1 MKALFVSEPGPEPG
15 FEVRDVETPEAGP
28 KDVVIEVHATGI
40 CGHDIAIMT
49 GLLRRGVDH
58 SVILGHE
65 ISGTIAQVGS
75 DVSGLSEGDPVVA
88 SLTASCGR
96 CDRCNSG
103 LDYRC
108 RYGTGVGH
116 GVNGGFA
123 EYIKLPATS
132 VTPLPSDID
141 LVGACLI
148 GCPIGVCVRA
158 ARSVARVAAGESV
171 LVTGAGGGLGV
182 HAVQIAN
189 ALGAGQV
196 FAATSSPEKLDVLD
210 GYAPGG
216 AILGGE
222 LDFSELVLAFTEDQ
236 GADVV
241 IDTVGSATFRS
252 AIRSLSQY
260 GRMVLLG
267 EVEGSRASLNLTDI
281 MFRDA
286 AIYGSTGA
294 SRPDIEAAIEMVASG
309 SVQPVVHT
317 AMPLEDA
324 AEAVSLVTSRQV
336 TGRVVLTP
344 R

>member
-1 MKALFVSEPGPEPG
+1 MKALFVTQPGPAPG
-15 FEVRDVETPEAGP
+15 FEVREVDTPEAGP
-28 KDVVIEVHATGI
+28 YEVVVEVRAAGL
-40 CGHDIAIMT
+40 CGHDVAIMT
-49 GLLRRGVDH
+49 GLLRRGVNH
-58 SVILGHE
+58 NVILGHE
-65 ISGTIAQVGS
+65 ISGTVAQVGS
-75 DVSGLSEGDPVVA
+75 EVTGISEGDPVVA
-88 SLTASCGR
+88 SLTTFCGR
-96 CDRCNSG
+96 CDRCSAG

-108 RYGTGVGH
+108 WNGTGVGH

-123 EYIKLPATS
+123 EYVKLPAIS
-132 VTPLPSDID
+132 VTPLPADID
-141 LVGACLI
+141 LRGAALI
-148 GCPIGVCVRA
+148 ACPIGVCVRA
-158 ARSVARVAAGESV
+158 AKSVARVSAGESV
-171 LVTGAGGGLGV
+171 VVTGAGGGLGV
-182 HAVQIAN
+182 HAVQVAG

-196 FAATSSPEKLDVLD
+196 FAATSSAEKLDLLD
-210 GYAPGG
+210 GYTPGG

-222 LDFSELVLAFTEDQ
+222 LDFSELVFAFTEDQ

-252 AIRSLSQY
+252 AMRSLTQY

-309 SVQPVVHT
+309 SVQPVVHA
-317 AMPLEDA
+317 AMPLEEA
-324 AEAVSLVTSRQV
+324 SEAVNLVTSRQV

-344 R
+344 

>member
-1 MKALFVSEPGPEPG
+1 MKALFVKQPGPTPE
-15 FEVRDVETPEAGP
+15 FEVRDVEAPEAGP
-28 KDVVIEVHATGI
+28 NDVVIRVRAAGL

-65 ISGTIAQVGS
+65 VSGTVAQLGS
-75 DVSGLSEGDPVVA
+75 DVTGLSEGDPVVA
-88 SLTASCGR
+88 SLTASCGT
-96 CDRCNSG
+96 CDRCHSG

-108 RYGTGVGH
+108 RNGSGVGH

-123 EYIKLPATS
+123 EYIRLPATS
-132 VTPLPSDID
+132 ITPLPAD
-141 LVGACLI
+141 LDLTGASLI
-148 GCPIGVCVRA
+148 ACPIGVCVRA
-158 ARSVARVAAGESV
+158 AKSVAQISAGETA

-182 HAVQIAN
+182 HAVQVAG
-189 ALGAGQV
+189 ALGAQV
-196 FAATSSPEKLDVLD
+196 FAATSSPEKLDSLD
-210 GYAPGG
+210 RLAPGG
-216 AILGGE
+216 SILGGE

-267 EVEGSRASLNLTDI
+267 EIEGNRTMLNLTDI

-294 SRPDIEAAIEMVASG
+294 SRPDIETAIAMVASG
-309 SVQPVVHT
+309 TVEPVVHA

-324 AEAVSLVTSRQV
+324 AEAVRQVTSRQV
-336 TGRVVLTP
+336 TGRIALTP

>member
-1 MKALFVSEPGPEPG
+1 MKALFVKQPGPAPE
-15 FEVRDVETPEAGP
+15 FEVRDVETQEAGP
-28 KDVVIEVHATGI
+28 NDVVIKIHAAGL

-58 SVILGHE
+58 SAILGHE
-65 ISGTIAQVGS
+65 VSGTIAQLGS
-75 DVSGLSEGDPVVA
+75 DVTGLSEGDPVVV
-88 SLTASCGR
+88 SLTASCGQ
-96 CDRCNSG
+96 CDRCRSG

-108 RYGTGVGH
+108 RSGSGVGH

-123 EYIKLPATS
+123 EYVRLPATS
-132 VTPLPSDID
+132 VTVLPAD
-141 LVGACLI
+141 LDLTGASLI
-148 GCPIGVCVRA
+148 ACPIGVCVRA
-158 ARSVARVAAGESV
+158 AKSVARISAGETT

-182 HAVQIAN
+182 HAVQVAG
-189 ALGAGQV
+189 ALGAQV
-196 FAATSSPEKLDVLD
+196 FAATSSPEKLDALD
-210 GYAPGG
+210 RFAPGG
-216 AILGGE
+216 SILGGE

-267 EVEGSRASLNLTDI
+267 EVEGNRTTLNLTDI

-294 SRPDIEAAIEMVASG
+294 SRPDIETAIAMVASG
-309 SVQPVVHT
+309 TVEPVVHA

-324 AEAVSLVTSRQV
+324 GEAVRQVTSRQV
-336 TGRVVLTP
+336 TGRIALTP

>member
-1 MKALFVSEPGPEPG
+1 MKALFVTEPGTEPE
-15 FEVRDVETPEAGP
+15 FEVREVDTPEAGRR
-28 KDVVIEVHATGI
+28 DVVIEVCATGI

-58 SVILGHE
+58 NIILGHE
-65 ISGTIAQVGS
+65 VSGTVAQAGS
-75 DVSGLSEGDPVVA
+75 DVAALSEGDPVVA

-96 CDRCNSG
+96 CDRCAAG

-108 RYGTGVGH
+108 WYGTGVGH

-132 VTPLPSDID
+132 VTVLPPDVV
-141 LVGACLI
+141 LVCACLI
-148 GCPIGVCVRA
+148 ACPIGVCVRA
-158 ARSVARVAAGESV
+158 AKSVARVATGESV

-182 HAVQIAN
+182 HAIQVAG

-196 FAATSSPEKLDVLD
+196 FAATTSPEKLDILD
-210 GYAPGG
+210 SYAPGG
-216 AILGGE
+216 AVLGGE

-267 EVEGSRASLNLTDI
+267 EVEGGRASLNLTDI

-309 SVQPVVHT
+309 SVQPVVH
-317 AMPLEDA
+317 AEMRLEDA
-324 AEAVSLVTSRQV
+324 AEAVSMVTSRQA

>member
-1 MKALFVSEPGPEPG
+1 MKALFVTQPGPTPEL
-15 FEVRDVETPEAGP
+15 EVRDVETPEAGP
-28 KDVVIEVHATGI
+28 NDVVIQVHASGL

-65 ISGTIAQVGS
+65 ISGTIAQLGS
-75 DVSGLSEGDPVVA
+75 DVTGLSEGDPVVA
-88 SLTASCGR
+88 SLTACCGQ
-96 CDRCNSG
+96 CDRCRSG

-108 RYGTGVGH
+108 RNGTGVGH

-123 EYIKLPATS
+123 EYVRLPATS
-132 VTPLPSDID
+132 VTALPAD
-141 LVGACLI
+141 LDLLGASLI
-148 GCPIGVCVRA
+148 ACPIGVAVRA
-158 ARSVARVAAGESV
+158 AKPVARISAGETT

-182 HAVQIAN
+182 HAVQVAG
-189 ALGAGQV
+189 ALGAQV
-196 FAATSSPEKLDVLD
+196 FAATSSPDKLDVLD
-210 GYAPGG
+210 RFAPGG

-267 EVEGSRASLNLTDI
+267 EVEGGRTSLNLTDV

-294 SRPDIEAAIEMVASG
+294 NRPDIETAIEMVAAG
-309 SVQPVVHT
+309 SVEPIVHE

-324 AEAVSLVTSRQV
+324 TEAVRLVTLRQV
-336 TGRVVLTP
+336 TGRIALTP

>member
-1 MKALFVSEPGPEPG
+1 
-15 FEVRDVETPEAGP
+15 
-28 KDVVIEVHATGI
+28 
-40 CGHDIAIMT
+40 MT

-65 ISGTIAQVGS
+65 ISGTIAQLGS
-75 DVSGLSEGDPVVA
+75 DVTGLAKGDPVVA
-88 SLTASCGR
+88 SLTASCGQ

-108 RYGTGVGH
+108 RNGSGVGH

-123 EYIKLPATS
+123 EYVKLPATG

-141 LVGACLI
+141 LVGASLI
-148 GCPIGVCVRA
+148 ACPIGVCVRA
-158 ARSVARVAAGESV
+158 AKSVARVSAGESV

-182 HAVQIAN
+182 HAVQIAG
-189 ALGAGQV
+189 ALGAQV
-196 FAATSSPEKLDVLD
+196 FAATSSPEKLDGLD
-210 GYAPGG
+210 SYAPGG

-294 SRPDIEAAIEMVASG
+294 SRPDIEAAIELVASG
-309 SVQPVVHT
+309 EVQPVVHT
-317 AMPLEDA
+317 TMPLEDA
-324 AEAVSLVTSRQV
+324 AEAVSLVTSRQA
-336 TGRVVLTP
+336 TGRVALTP

>member
-1 MKALFVSEPGPEPG
+1 MKALFVKEPGPTPE
-15 FEVRDVETPEAGP
+15 FEIREVETPEAGP
-28 KDVVIEVHATGI
+28 NDAVVEVRAAGI

-58 SVILGHE
+58 DVILGHE
-65 ISGTIAQVGS
+65 VSGTVAQVGS
-75 DVSGLSEGDPVVA
+75 DVTGLSEGDPVVA

-96 CDRCNSG
+96 CDRCATG

-108 RYGTGVGH
+108 RYGAGVGH

-132 VTPLPSDID
+132 VIALSDSVD

-158 ARSVARVAAGESV
+158 AKSVARVSAGESV

-182 HAVQIAN
+182 HAVQVAST
-189 ALGAGQV
+189 LGAAQV
-196 FAATSSPEKLDVLD
+196 FAATSSPEKLDTLD
-210 GYAPGG
+210 TYTPGG

-267 EVEGSRASLNLTDI
+267 EVEGGRTSLNLTDI

-286 AIYGSTGA
+286 AIFGSTGA
-294 SRPDIEAAIEMVASG
+294 NRPDIEAAIEMVSSG
-309 SVQPVVHT
+309 SVQPVVHA

-324 AEAVSLVTSRQV
+324 AEAVGLVTSRQV

-344 R
+344 H

>member
-1 MKALFVSEPGPEPG
+1 M
-15 FEVRDVETPEAGP
+15 RDVETPEAGP
-28 KDVVIEVHATGI
+28 NDVVIEVHAAGL

-65 ISGTIAQVGS
+65 ISGTIAQLGS
-75 DVSGLSEGDPVVA
+75 DVTGLSEGDAVVA
-88 SLTASCGR
+88 SLTASCGT
-96 CDRCNSG
+96 CDRCRSG

-108 RYGTGVGH
+108 RNGTGVGH
-116 GVNGGFA
+116 GINGGFA
-123 EYIKLPATS
+123 EYVGLPATS
-132 VTPLPSDID
+132 VTVLPAD
-141 LVGACLI
+141 LDLTGASLI
-148 GCPIGVCVRA
+148 ACPIGVCVRA
-158 ARSVARVAAGESV
+158 AKSVARISAGETA

-182 HAVQIAN
+182 HAVQVAG
-189 ALGAGQV
+189 ALGAQV
-196 FAATSSPEKLDVLD
+196 FAATSSPEKLDALD
-210 GYAPGG
+210 RFAPGG
-216 AILGGE
+216 SILGGE
-222 LDFSELVLAFTEDQ
+222 LDFSELVFAFTEDQ

-241 IDTVGSATFRS
+241 IDTVGSATFSS

-267 EVEGSRASLNLTDI
+267 EVKGNRTTLNLTDI

-294 SRPDIEAAIEMVASG
+294 SRPDIETAIAMVASG
-309 SVQPVVHT
+309 SVEPVVHA

-324 AEAVSLVTSRQV
+324 ADAVRQITSRQA
-336 TGRVVLTP
+336 TGRIALTP

>member
-1 MKALFVSEPGPEPG
+1 MKALFVKQPGPTPE
-15 FEVRDVETPEAGP
+15 FEIREVDTPEAGP
-28 KDVVIEVHATGI
+28 NDVVIEVHAAGL

-65 ISGTIAQVGS
+65 ISGTIAQLGS
-75 DVSGLSEGDPVVA
+75 DVTALSEGDPVVA
-88 SLTASCGR
+88 SLTASCGQ

-108 RYGTGVGH
+108 RNGSGVGH

-123 EYIKLPATS
+123 EYVKLPATG

-141 LVGACLI
+141 LVGASLI
-148 GCPIGVCVRA
+148 ACPIGVCVRA
-158 ARSVARVAAGESV
+158 AKSVARVSAGESV

-182 HAVQIAN
+182 HAVQIAG
-189 ALGAGQV
+189 ALGAQV
-196 FAATSSPEKLDVLD
+196 FAATSSPEKLDGLD
-210 GYAPGG
+210 SYAPGG

-294 SRPDIEAAIEMVASG
+294 SRPDIEAAIELVASG
-309 SVQPVVHT
+309 EVQPVVHT
-317 AMPLEDA
+317 TMPLEDA
-324 AEAVSLVTSRQV
+324 SEAVSLVTSRQA
-336 TGRVVLTP
+336 TGRVALTP

>member
-1 MKALFVSEPGPEPG
+1 MKALFVNQPGPAPE
-15 FEVRDVETPEAGP
+15 FEVRDVDAPEAGP
-28 KDVVIEVHATGI
+28 NDVVVQVHAAGL

-58 SVILGHE
+58 NVILGHE
-65 ISGTIAQVGS
+65 VSGTIAQIGS
-75 DVSGLSEGDPVVA
+75 DVTGLSERNPVVA
-88 SLTASCGR
+88 SLTASCHR
-96 CDRCNSG
+96 CDRCRSG

-123 EYIKLPATS
+123 EYVRLPATS
-132 VTPLPSDID
+132 VTPLPAGLD
-141 LVGACLI
+141 LLGASLI
-148 GCPIGVCVRA
+148 ACPIGVSVRA
-158 ARSVARVAAGESV
+158 AKSVARISAGETA

-182 HAVQIAN
+182 HAVQVAG
-189 ALGAGQV
+189 ALGAQV
-196 FAATSSPEKLDVLD
+196 FAATSSPDKLDALD
-210 GYAPGG
+210 GFAPGG
-216 AILGGE
+216 AILGGD

-236 GADVV
+236 GANVV

-267 EVEGSRASLNLTDI
+267 EVEGARAQLNLTDV

-294 SRPDIEAAIEMVASG
+294 SRPDIETAIEMVAAG
-309 SVQPVVHT
+309 AVAPVVHA

-336 TGRVVLTP
+336 TGRIALTP
-344 R
+344 G